1 MYHLLEEKLQSLPL
15 RTGCAQKVI
24 PTLSPHWT
32 LNITWRILLTDLLI
46 IELLN
51 ICYCPHLNSRK
62 IKLLGM
68 KGILD
73 VLLSVSFLCIKALLF
88 IRRE

>member
-32 LNITWRILLTDLLI
+32 LNITWTPRVRILI

-68 KGILD
+68 KGILY